1 MRMISIM
8 NDQINTN
15 IILFE
20 TEEGNIAI
28 PVTFDKE
35 TLWLSLKQ
43 ISELFERDKS
53 VISRHLSKIFDEE
66 ELDKNSVVAF
76 FATTASDDKI
86 YNVEY
91 FNLDAIISVGYRVNS
106 RRGTQ
111 FRKWSNKILKDYIQT
126 GYAINNTT
134 ISYQMVANLGNT
146 IFNYKFIEKLK
157 S

>member
-1 MRMISIM
+1 MISIM